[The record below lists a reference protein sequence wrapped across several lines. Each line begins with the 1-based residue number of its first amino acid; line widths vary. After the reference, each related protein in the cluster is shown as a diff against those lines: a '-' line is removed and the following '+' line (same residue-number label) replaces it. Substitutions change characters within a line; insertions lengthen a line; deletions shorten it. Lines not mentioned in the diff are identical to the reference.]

1 MRHSNYL
8 SNFFSEKIAKHE
20 EYRTDNK
27 YLLKNDKNAKLTYN
41 LTRFNEVVSC
51 KWLWI
56 LCSLLDN
63 DVILFYIILKS

>member
-27 YLLKNDKNAKLTYN
+27 KKKKNDKNAKLTYN

-51 KWLWI
+51 K
-56 LCSLLDN
+56 
-63 DVILFYIILKS
+63 